1 MIRSL
6 LNWRSFVALVG
17 IVIVTATIFYSRY
30 LARKIAMDER
40 RKVAT
45 WVAASKAILRN
56 PGMDLTLP
64 NLIRNDQQSIP
75 IIETN
80 EQDSIME
87 YLNLDSGAIARDSSY
102 LYRQL
107 KKFKAENH
115 PVEVTLSEKP
125 YIANRYYYGHTT
137 LLDEV
142 RYYPLVQLFI
152 VTLFI
157 FFTLYSITIRNK
169 ATQNQLWAGMAKE
182 TAHQLGTPVSSL
194 EGWVEMLKES
204 DLDPRTVQE
213 IQKDVDRL
221 KLVSDRFGKI
231 GSKPQLEER
240 DLVGQIRSMMEYIRK
255 RATGKVQFILQ
266 GPGSAS
272 VIIAPYTPGSST
284 SSPASSGSSTPS
296 PAPSPE
302 SAASPQHLYARIS
315 GPLFDWVIENL
326 LKNALDAMEGKGAI
340 TVTIQDLEKEIVI
353 DVADTGK
360 GIAARNLQKVFKPGF
375 TTKKRGWGLGL
386 SLSKRIIEQYHK
398 GQLFVRHS
406 DLGKGTTFRIALRK

>member
-1 MIRSL
+1 MIRSM
-6 LNWRSFVALVG
+6 LNWRSFLALVA
-17 IVIVTATIFYSRY
+17 IVIVSATIFYSQY
-30 LARKIAMDER
+30 LAKKIATDER
-40 RKVAT
+40 QKVEL
-45 WVAASKAILRN
+45 WVAASKSMLGN
-56 PGMDLTLP
+56 PGMDMTLP
-64 NLIRNDQQSIP
+64 NLIRNGQQSIP

-80 EQDSIME
+80 EQDSITG
-87 YLNLDSGAIARDSSY
+87 YINLDSIMISRDKNY
-102 LYRQL
+102 LYRKL
-107 KKFKAENH
+107 KKFKAENQ
-115 PVEVTLSEKP
+115 PLEMKLSDTP

-152 VTLFI
+152 VALFI

-204 DLDPRTVQE
+204 DTDPRTIQE

-231 GSKPQLEER
+231 GSKPQLEEK
-240 DLVGQIRSMMEYIRK
+240 DLIGQIRNMMEYIRK
-255 RATGKVQFILQ
+255 RATGKVQFSLQ
-266 GPGSAS
+266 APGQ
-272 VIIAPYTPGSST
+272 APGQP
-284 SSPASSGSSTPS
+284 PSGD
-296 PAPSPE
+296 PAP
-302 SAASPQHLYARIS
+302 LYARIS

-326 LKNALDAMEGKGAI
+326 LKNALDAMEGKGSIA
-340 TVTIQDLEKEIVI
+340 VTIQDHEKEIFI
-353 DVADTGK
+353 DVTDSGK
-360 GIAARNLQKVFKPGF
+360 GIAAKNLQKVFKPGF

-398 GQLFVRHS
+398 GQLFVRQS
-406 DLGKGTTFRIALRK
+406 DIGKGTTFRIVLKK